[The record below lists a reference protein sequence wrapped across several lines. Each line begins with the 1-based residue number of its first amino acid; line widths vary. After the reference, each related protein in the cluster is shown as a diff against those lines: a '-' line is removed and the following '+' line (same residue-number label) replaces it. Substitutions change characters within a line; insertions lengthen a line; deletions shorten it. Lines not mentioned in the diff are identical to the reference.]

1 MINWHDSCH
10 INCKDQKMEAEAD
23 LINFGRKPVL
33 EMEFDQMLADDD
45 IEKEL
50 MILKSSLTKKDEN
63 VQSV

>member
-1 MINWHDSCH
+1 
-10 INCKDQKMEAEAD
+10 MEAEAD

-50 MILKSSLTKKDEN
+50 MKLKSSLKNKDEN
-63 VQSV
+63 ALSM